1 MDTNILLESGTNEL
15 EILEFMIAGNYYG
28 INVAKVKEI
37 MTYRPLTPIP
47 NGHPNVEGAFST
59 RGETISIVNLARCL
73 GMEERTDTQKD
84 MLLITNFNECNSGF
98 HVHGVVGI
106 HRVNWSQIIKPDSM
120 VSNGSN
126 SITTGII
133 NLDGKLVMLIDFEK
147 IVADISPDIGINLSD
162 IDKLGTRKTNNSPII
177 YAEDSQLLSNLIYD
191 GLTKAGYT
199 RLMPCNNGLELW
211 NILQRYKEEGTIA
224 QNVACVVTD
233 IEMPQMD
240 GHRLLKLIRNDPE
253 LKDIPVIIF
262 SSLINEDM
270 MKKGKS
276 LGADA
281 QLSKNEMGE
290 FIKKLDEII
299 MEKTES
305 KDSATYELNV

>member
-15 EILEFMIAGNYYG
+15 EILEFKVNGNYYG

-37 MTYRPLTPIP
+37 MKYQSLTPIP
-47 NGHPNVEGAFST
+47 NGHPNLEGAFNT
-59 RGETISIVNLARCL
+59 RGETISIINLAKSL
-73 GMEERTDTQKD
+73 GMKDETDPQRD
-84 MLLITNFNECNSGF
+84 MFLITSFNYISSGF
-98 HVHGVVGI
+98 HVNEVVGI

-120 VSNGSN
+120 ISN
-126 SITTGII
+126 SRTSVTTGII
-133 NLDGKLVMLIDFEK
+133 NIDGKLVLLLDFEK
-147 IVADISPDIGINLSD
+147 IVADISPEVGIKLSEVEQ
-162 IDKLGTRKTNNSPII
+162 LGERSVCNAPII
-177 YAEDSQLLSNLIYD
+177 YAEDSQLLSTLIYD

-199 RLMPCNNGLELW
+199 RVMPTNNGLELW
-211 NILQRYKEEGTIA
+211 DILQTYKKTGTLK

-240 GHRLLKLIRNDPE
+240 GHRLLKLIKNDPE

-270 MKKGKS
+270 RRKGES

-290 FIKKLDEII
+290 FIKKLDEILRD
-299 MEKTES
+299 KV
-305 KDSATYELNV
+305 K

>member
-15 EILEFMIAGNYYG
+15 EILEFVIAGNFYG

-37 MTYRPLTPIP
+37 MTYRTLTPIP
-47 NGHPNVEGAFST
+47 NGHPNIEGAFST

-73 GMEERTDTQKD
+73 GMEERVDEQKD
-84 MLLITNFNECNSGF
+84 MFLITNFNDCNSGF

-126 SITTGII
+126 SVATGII

-147 IVADISPDIGINLSD
+147 IVADISPEIGINLSD
-162 IDKLGTRKTNNSPII
+162 VDKLGERKTNNAPII
-177 YAEDSQLLSNLIYD
+177 YAEDSQLLSTLIYD

-199 RLMPCNNGLELW
+199 RLMPSNNGLEIW
-211 NILQRYKEEGTIA
+211 NILQQYNKQGIVK

-240 GHRLLKLIRNDPE
+240 GHRLLKLIREDPE
-253 LKDIPVIIF
+253 LKDLPVIIF

-270 MKKGKS
+270 MKKGEG

-299 MEKTES
+299 AEKTGS
-305 KDSATYELNV
+305 NSTTPNTINI